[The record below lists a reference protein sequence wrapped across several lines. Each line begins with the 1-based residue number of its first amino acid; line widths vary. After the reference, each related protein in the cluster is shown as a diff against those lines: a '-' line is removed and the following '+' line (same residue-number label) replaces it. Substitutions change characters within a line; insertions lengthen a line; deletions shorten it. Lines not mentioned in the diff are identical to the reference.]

1 LAEGEVVAFAP
12 GGDGAHQLINATEQ
26 PVRYLMAS
34 SGADA
39 DVVTYPDSGKIGA
52 RGGGFGVPGA
62 VTYVLPTAAAVGY
75 FDGEPD
81 E

>member
-1 LAEGEVVAFAP
+1 
-12 GGDGAHQLINATEQ
+12 
-26 PVRYLMAS
+26 VRYLMAS